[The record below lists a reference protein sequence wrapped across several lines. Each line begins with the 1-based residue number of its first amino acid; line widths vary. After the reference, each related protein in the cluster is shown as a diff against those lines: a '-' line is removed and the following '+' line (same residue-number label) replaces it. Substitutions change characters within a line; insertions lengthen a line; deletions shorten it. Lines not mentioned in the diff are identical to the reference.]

1 VTIAQALRAT
11 AARLIGPCELTEML
25 GPAVARISGHHGREF
40 IVKRHASQVKHDREV
55 HAYRNW
61 TDSLGPAA
69 PALVAVDA
77 PTRTII
83 IAAVP
88 GQQCQG
94 PVTAQTHQRA
104 GEILRRFH
112 EAEPPRRLF
121 GYRDWLR
128 DRSAHWLGKARPF
141 MGGQDRAAA
150 AAHLDALL
158 PTAVRA
164 GVPCH
169 LDFQERNWLM
179 DQDGNVY
186 LIDFEHARTDLW
198 LRDLVRLRFR
208 VWPGRPDLQ
217 DAFFTGYGHDLSD
230 ADAETLSHLGALDA
244 LTAIA
249 RGHQTS
255 DTALIEHGHATL
267 KQLRES

>member
-1 VTIAQALRAT
+1 MTTAQELHST
-11 AARLIGPCELTEML
+11 AARLIGPCEITEIL
-25 GPAVARISGHHGREF
+25 GPAVARISGHRGREF
-40 IVKRHASQVKHDREV
+40 IVKRHASQEKHNREV

-69 PALVAVDA
+69 PALIAADA
-77 PTRTII
+77 QTRTII
-83 IAAVP
+83 ITAVP

-94 PVTAQTHQRA
+94 LATAQAHQRA

-128 DRSAHWLGKARPF
+128 GRSAHWLDQAAPF
-141 MGGQDRAAA
+141 IAERDRTAA

-158 PTAVRA
+158 ETAVRA

-169 LDFQERNWLM
+169 LDFQERNWLL
-179 DQDGNVY
+179 DQDGNVC

-208 VWPGRPDLQ
+208 VWPGRPDLK
-217 DAFFTGYGHDLSD
+217 DAFLAGYGHDLSD
-230 ADAETLSHLGALDA
+230 DDAETLRHLGVLDA

-249 RGHQTS
+249 RGHQARNA
-255 DTALIEHGHATL
+255 ALIEHGHATL
-267 KQLRES
+267 KQLSES